1 VTSVILV
8 CRFMHCCLVEMEMT
22 QLEMTQLEMSFPHLT
37 GMLTSKVS
45 FDYLNANR
53 TQQIT

>member
-1 VTSVILV
+1 
-8 CRFMHCCLVEMEMT
+8 MHCCLMEM
-22 QLEMTQLEMSFPHLT
+22 EMTQLEMSFPHLT